1 LFLQKLKEKL
11 NLHPNYNYI
20 GVKNVKTN
28 YVVLVIALIGVIFL
42 AGGVG
47 ATISRTMTT
56 VACEACGMEIE
67 KADSSTF
74 RVESSDGSEHWGCCP
89 ICAMV
94 EGIYYNDSQLDGQCF
109 ACGKAIGMTFSD
121 GELAWLDFSGNS
133 EFIRVLLGG
142 SCMKNKLTCST
153 ACSNAIEL
161 SYDWAATAPE
171 KTLQE
176 STEIAR
182 TKLSSLTVAY
192 RPTKIP
198 ALNYALIGIG
208 IALISI
214 APLTWKIM
222 QSRPKK

>member
-1 LFLQKLKEKL
+1 MKIK
-11 NLHPNYNYI
+11 
-20 GVKNVKTN
+20 
-28 YVVLVIALIGVIFL
+28 YVVLVIIVVGVIFL

-56 VACEACGMEIE
+56 VACEACGMEIA
-67 KADSSTF
+67 KADSSTL
-74 RVESSDGSEHWGCCP
+74 RVVSSDGAEHWGCCP

-94 EGIYYNDSQLDGQCF
+94 EGIYYNDSEVDGQCF
-109 ACGKAIGMTFSD
+109 ECGKSIGMNFSD
-121 GELAWLDFSGNS
+121 GELAWLHFSGNS
-133 EFIRVLLGG
+133 EFIRVILGG

-153 ACSNAIEL
+153 ACSNAIES
-161 SYDWAATAPE
+161 SYDWAATASE

-182 TKLSSLTVAY
+182 TKLASLTVAY

-214 APLTWKIM
+214 APITWKIV
-222 QSRPKK
+222 QKRSKKQLVQA